1 MKNNNKIETLINTI
15 VNAEV
20 VEVSYNKYTRNAE
33 IKVRIEN
40 SDIELKDVIFAQSTY
55 STNTTKAEKYADL
68 FESNYTDTR
77 RICKHIS
84 ETVDF
89 DKYNYCVE
97 IEIKKSAKG
106 TVYFVIRDYKR
117 VEVAAEEA
125 EAEAE
130 VKPVEVAA
138 EAEAEVKLAEV
149 AAEAEAKLIDEQVIE
164 TLINK
169 PVAEASEEFLS
180 KDMTE
185 QEAIVMYIAKKLDN
199 KYEPQFTFHS
209 ENWEVL
215 DADLDI
221 TYEMYLKADATW
233 GLIADE
239 LDNEI
244 DEEQTF
250 ASYVEARL
258 DSRISLLEDH
268 EIEQECR
275 CAYNYQ
281 PEDFLPALCD
291 GVFKHNA
298 DRDAVLN
305 LANDLQ
311 FYQTVKAWD
320 EVTDLAVYSEYVV
333 LDGVEYHVMY
343 YVNVEKANEK
353 YGDEGG
359 WDWLSFQFDIHF
371 SSFVVED

>member
-1 MKNNNKIETLINTI
+1 MKNNKVETLINTI

-20 VEVSYNKYTRNAE
+20 VEVSFNKYTRNAE

-40 SDIELKDVIFAQSTY
+40 SDVELKDVIFAQSTY

-84 ETVDF
+84 DTVDF
-89 DKYNYCVE
+89 DKYNYFVE

-106 TVYFVIRDYKR
+106 TIYFVVRDYKR
-117 VEVAAEEA
+117 VEVEAAVA
-125 EAEAE
+125 E
-130 VKPVEVAA
+130 
-138 EAEAEVKLAEV
+138 
-149 AAEAEAKLIDEQVIE
+149 AEAEAKLIDEQAIE

-169 PVAEASEEFLS
+169 PVAEAIEEYCS
-180 KDMTE
+180 KDMAD
-185 QEAIVMYIAKKLDN
+185 QAAIVMYIAKQLDA
-199 KYEPQFTFHS
+199 KYEPQFVFHR
-209 ENWEVL
+209 ENWVIL

-221 TYEMYLKADATW
+221 TYEMYAKVDDIW
-233 GLIADE
+233 NSIAMDYE
-239 LDNEI
+239 CKDVEI

-258 DSRISLLEDH
+258 DNRISLLEDH

-298 DRDAVLN
+298 DRDAVLD
-305 LANDLQ
+305 AVSGGVEQID
-311 FYQTVKAWD
+311 TVKAND
-320 EVTDLAVYSEYVV
+320 EVTDLTVCFGRAV
-333 LDGVEYHVMY
+333 LDGVEYNVQY
-343 YVNVEKANEK
+343 YVNAAKEIEK
-353 YGDEGG
+353 YGYDEGN
-359 WDWLSFQFDIHF
+359 WDWDSFQYDIHF
-371 SSFVVED
+371 AGMKEEE